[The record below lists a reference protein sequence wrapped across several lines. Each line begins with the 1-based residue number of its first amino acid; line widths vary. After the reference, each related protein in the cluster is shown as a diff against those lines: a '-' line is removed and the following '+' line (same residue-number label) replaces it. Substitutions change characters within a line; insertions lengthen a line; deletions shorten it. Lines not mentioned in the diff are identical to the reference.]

1 MLRGRVASIMAS
13 LFDILTALGLLPF
26 SGWLMDR
33 VFASVLKSIHFMFS
47 VSPYRAAVSL
57 SVCKN
62 VARLCFVPLMSWSS
76 SFSVGMNT
84 IF

>member
-1 MLRGRVASIMAS
+1 MLAS
-13 LFDILTALGLLPF
+13 LFEILGALGLLPF

-33 VFASVLKSIHFMFS
+33 VFASVLKSFHFMLS

-57 SVCKN
+57 SVCRN
-62 VARLCFVPLMSWSS
+62 VARLCLHPLMSWSS

-84 IF
+84 IFWVYL